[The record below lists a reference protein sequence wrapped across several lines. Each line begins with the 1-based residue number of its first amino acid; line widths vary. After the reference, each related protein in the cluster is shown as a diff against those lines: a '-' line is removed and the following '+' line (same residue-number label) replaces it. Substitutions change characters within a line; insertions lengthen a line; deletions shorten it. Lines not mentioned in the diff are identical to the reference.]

1 MVNVTV
7 VFTNGTIVSF
17 AAQEFDADLVNTY
30 GESSVKKF
38 PYKDAKGQD
47 SAIQLRPKDVMGVFL
62 TPTPSV
68 DPDEEMPITYK
79 VAHSH

>member
-7 VFTNGTIVSF
+7 VFTNGSIVSF

-30 GESSVKKF
+30 GASFVKKF

-47 SAIQLRPKDVMGVFL
+47 SAIHLRLDDVAGVFV
-62 TPTPSV
+62 TSSPSL
-68 DPDEEMPITYK
+68 DPEEMQITYK
-79 VAHSH
+79 AAHSH

>member
-17 AAQEFDADLVNTY
+17 AGQEFDADLVNTY
-30 GESSVKKF
+30 GESAVKKF

-47 SAIQLRPKDVMGVFL
+47 SVIHLRLNGVAGVFV
-62 TPTPSV
+62 TPAPSL
-68 DPDEEMPITYK
+68 DPDEEMP
-79 VAHSH
+79 SL

>member
-1 MVNVTV
+1 L

-17 AAQEFDADLVNTY
+17 ASQEVDADLVNTY
-30 GESSVKKF
+30 GESSVKKI

-47 SAIQLRPKDVMGVFL
+47 SAIQLRPKDVVGVFVSSA
-62 TPTPSV
+62 PSL

-79 VAHSH
+79 VTHSH

>member
-7 VFTNGTIVSF
+7 AFTNGTIVSF

-30 GESSVKKF
+30 GDSSVKKF

-47 SAIQLRPKDVMGVFL
+47 LA
-62 TPTPSV
+62 
-68 DPDEEMPITYK
+68 YN
-79 VAHSH
+79 

>member
-7 VFTNGTIVSF
+7 VFTNGNIVSF

-30 GESSVKKF
+30 GESSVKNF

-47 SAIQLRPKDVMGVFL
+47 SGIQLRPNAVVGVFV
-62 TPTPSV
+62 TPAANL
-68 DPDEEMPITYK
+68 DPHETPITYK
-79 VAHSH
+79 VAGSH

>member
-7 VFTNGTIVSF
+7 AFTNGTIVSF

-30 GESSVKKF
+30 GDRSVKKF

-47 SAIQLRPKDVMGVFL
+47 LA
-62 TPTPSV
+62 
-68 DPDEEMPITYK
+68 YN
-79 VAHSH
+79 